1 MEQVEVKGNLL
12 KTKDKVKVMATV
24 KAFLLKAKV
33 KVKPC
38 LLKTPTCLVKDY
50 LLTQLLRSFK
60 VQGRRPHFFT
70 TVSLP

>member
-1 MEQVEVKGNLL
+1 MEVKGNLL
-12 KTKDKVKVMATV
+12 KTKDKAQVMATV
-24 KAFLLKAKV
+24 KASLLKAKV
-33 KVKPC
+33 KPS

>member
-1 MEQVEVKGNLL
+1 MEQVEVNGNLL

-33 KVKPC
+33 KPS

>member
-12 KTKDKVKVMATV
+12 KTKDKVQVVATV

-33 KVKPC
+33 KPS

>member
-1 MEQVEVKGNLL
+1 MEQVEVKGSLL
-12 KTKDKVKVMATV
+12 KTKDEVEVIAAV
-24 KAFLLKAKV
+24 KASLL